1 MVDTLIQTILLVVVF
16 HPHLLWPKL
25 NLAIF
30 VAFFFFIDKVF
41 NLSDFMWL
49 ANLTNSL
56 NWSFFFVRSGTLI
69 GRFFVFARQLLD

>member
-1 MVDTLIQTILLVVVF
+1 MVDTLIQTILLVVF

-30 VAFFFFIDKVF
+30 VAFFIDKVF

>member
-1 MVDTLIQTILLVVVF
+1 MVDTLVQTILFVGF
-16 HPHLLWPKL
+16 QIHLLWPKL
-25 NLAIF
+25 NLAVI
-30 VAFFFFIDKVF
+30 VTFIDKVF